1 MIYFP
6 VTSFTGVFC
15 LFTFLDCHR
24 ALSILRYFLM
34 RPTMILEVAGLLY
47 IKQINQVFKLLNV
60 DVALI

>member
-6 VTSFTGVFC
+6 VTSFTEVFC

-24 ALSILRYFLM
+24 ALSILSYFLM
-34 RPTMILEVAGLLY
+34 RPRMILEVAGLLY

>member
-1 MIYFP
+1 
-6 VTSFTGVFC
+6 
-15 LFTFLDCHR
+15 
-24 ALSILRYFLM
+24 M